1 MNTKIKNAGF
11 HHIAVKATNYD
22 KSYEFYT
29 NGLGL
34 VPVASWGEG
43 ESRGVMMN
51 LGDGGC
57 IELFAGGVAVEKV
70 GTEVT
75 EGYENLAGNW
85 MHFAI
90 KTDDAQGAFDAAI
103 QAGAVCQKEPF
114 EVTIPSTPPMPVKI
128 AFVTGP
134 DGEVIEFFELK

>member
-1 MNTKIKNAGF
+1 MNSKIKNAGF
-11 HHIAVKATNYD
+11 HHIAVKATNFD

-29 NGLGL
+29 KGLGL
-34 VPVASWGEG
+34 FPAASWGEG
-43 ESRGVMMN
+43 ETRAVMMN

-57 IELFAGGVAVEKV
+57 IELFAGGVAGGE
-70 GTEVT
+70 TSN
-75 EGYENLAGNW
+75 GYENIAGNW

-90 KTDDAQGAFDAAI
+90 KTDDSQGAFDAAI
-103 QAGAVCQKEPF
+103 LAGAICQKEPF
-114 EVTIPSTPPMPVKI
+114 EVTIPSNPPMPVKI

>member
-1 MNTKIKNAGF
+1 MSSKIKNAGF
-11 HHIAVKATNYD
+11 HHIAIKATDFD

-29 NGLGL
+29 KGLGL
-34 VPVASWGEG
+34 TPVATWGEG
-43 ESRGVMMN
+43 DTRAVMLN

-57 IELFAGGVAVEKV
+57 IELFAGGVEK
-70 GTEVT
+70 GEISD
-75 EGYENLAGNW
+75 GYENSAGNW

-103 QAGAVCQKEPF
+103 IAGAVCQKEPF
-114 EVTIPSTPPMPVKI
+114 ELAIPSATPVPVKI